1 MKVLA
6 AICALILATS
16 VLAGCGGL
24 SRQQRTARR
33 ETTQLLTYM
42 HLGYAHPKVTSIDI
56 RGGNWADVVVQGRF
70 RAAAPTGIPNVS
82 HTGQPTTSHPAAA
95 PVARRILLGFALR
108 DPKHS
113 WRMSY
118 DFGHGFGQGQ

>member
-1 MKVLA
+1 MKVLVA
-6 AICALILATS
+6 TCALLATS
-16 VLAGCGGL
+16 VLAGCGG
-24 SRQQRTARR
+24 SSQQQRTARR

-42 HLGYAHPKVTSIDI
+42 HLFYAHPKVTSIDI
-56 RGGNWADVVVQGRF
+56 RGGNWADVVVQGHF
-70 RAAAPTGIPNVS
+70 RAAAPTGIPNLS
-82 HTGQPTTSHPAAA
+82 HTGQPTTSHAA